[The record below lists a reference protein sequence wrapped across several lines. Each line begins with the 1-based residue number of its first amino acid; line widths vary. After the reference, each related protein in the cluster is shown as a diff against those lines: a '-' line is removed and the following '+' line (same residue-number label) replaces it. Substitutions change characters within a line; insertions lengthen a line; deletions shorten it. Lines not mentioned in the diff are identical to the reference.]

1 MTDKTP
7 PLLVT
12 KIFVRGLKIEA
23 EIGVYAHELH
33 RRQPLIIDVE
43 LEIETDGWRHLSDT
57 VNYEKI
63 VEHARAIAA
72 DGHIGLVE
80 SYAERLASA
89 LLAEP
94 RVIRARVRVEK
105 PLALAPDAEAAGV
118 EIIAQRG

>member
-1 MTDKTP
+1 MTDKAP

-72 DGHIGLVE
+72 VGHIGLVE
-80 SYAERLASA
+80 SF
-89 LLAEP
+89 
-94 RVIRARVRVEK
+94 
-105 PLALAPDAEAAGV
+105 AGV
-118 EIIAQRG
+118 LMNSRRG